1 MKRKKIAPSR
11 PTDIVHA
18 AAPFP
23 ARDLSPADVTT
34 FAEGIARSES
44 PLIRKGAEFIA
55 RTTLIVG
62 TVGIAV
68 SVAPAR
74 DESLRF
80 PATNATCGRGLEIR
94 QGFILPQLQSHAL
107 FSLGL
112 VCPESR
118 FGQWSSWRL
127 PCTVSGT
134 IGCCVGSLEV
144 TNCS

>member
-1 MKRKKIAPSR
+1 MKRKKIAASR

-34 FAEGIARSES
+34 VAEWIVRNES

-55 RTTLIVG
+55 RTTLVVG
-62 TVGIAV
+62 TIGIAV
-68 SVAPAR
+68 SVAPAC

-80 PATNATCGRGLEIR
+80 PATNATCGRGCGLEIR
-94 QGFILPQLQSHAL
+94 QGFILPQLQSHDL
-107 FSLGL
+107 FSFCL
-112 VCPESR
+112 VSPESR

-134 IGCCVGSLEV
+134 SGGCVGSLEV
-144 TNCS
+144 TI